1 MKPPDVTRKRRKQQP
16 KPSTSERD
24 CTPSTA
30 VEERLHALDGGKD
43 GGKRLATGEEQPR
56 QAPPRDER
64 KEEAAPEA
72 EQQRERRHALDA
84 GNGEP
89 GGSKVDET
97 MSGGPWWLL
106 QAIPWYDAARRR
118 LLVEKVAKGASN
130 GELGG
135 SASR

>member
-30 VEERLHALDGGKD
+30 VEERLHALDGGRD

-89 GGSKVDET
+89 GGSKVDVRPCLGVVVALAGHPLVRCGMAT
-97 MSGGPWWLL
+97 V
-106 QAIPWYDAARRR
+106 ARR
-118 LLVEKVAKGASN
+118 E
-130 GELGG
+130 GG
-135 SASR
+135 KRRQQRRARRFSE